1 MMTGLNAMAAPLKN
15 IKQELLQYRVNKN
28 KEISMTGQRVYL
40 ERLLNDLYDPAQR
53 RIRVIRTEFI
63 RHSYSYNRIEAVS
76 DRFRYNRFTNTL
88 LYKVGDYAVHEN
100 IVFVCIVPVESS
112 FTLID
117 FEDGNKNFYNSGNVT
132 LSGLS
137 FNMTQALIGGWI
149 EPNDFSIGERSA
161 RLRGYADSSISLLE
175 DIPGLKAIS
184 FYYRRY
190 GTDPQVDWMVQ
201 CSTDGGIS
209 WFQVGDTFVAPAS
222 NDIQQFSAQVNIAA
236 PVRFRIKRATETGS
250 INRRLNVD
258 NIQLTGYGEP
268 SAQWEDNFR
277 QAGSVHFL
285 HNKLEFGWQQ
295 FDFVVLVPF
304 LPAQLPVEALRI
316 RRKVEQYNIATRR
329 FNINPI

>member
-1 MMTGLNAMAAPLKN
+1 MMTWLIALAAPLKN
-15 IKQELLQYRVNKN
+15 IKQELLQYRVSKN
-28 KEISMTGQRVYL
+28 KEISMTGQRIYL
-40 ERLLNDLYDPAQR
+40 ERLLNDLYDPTQR
-53 RIRVIRTEFI
+53 RIRVIRTEFLQS
-63 RHSYSYNRIEAVS
+63 SYSYNRVEAVS
-76 DRFRYNRFTNTL
+76 GRFRYNRFNNTL
-88 LYKVGDYAVHEN
+88 LYQVGDYAVHEK
-100 IVFVCIVPVESS
+100 IVFVCIVPLETPFFLV
-112 FTLID
+112 D
-117 FEDGNKNFYNSGNVT
+117 FEDGAKNFYDSGIVT

-137 FNMTQALIGGWI
+137 FNMTQALIGGWL

-175 DIPGLKAIS
+175 DLPGLKAIS

-222 NDIQQFSAQVNIAA
+222 NDVQQFSVQVNIAA

-258 NIQLTGYGEP
+258 NIHLTGYGEP
-268 SAQWEDNFR
+268 SAQLEDNFE
-277 QAGSVHFL
+277 QAGIVDFL
-285 HNKLEFGWQQ
+285 HNKLGFDQQQ

-329 FNINPI
+329 FNLNPL